1 MRKSAHKDI
10 LKFLQKVIPGG
21 SQGQLSR
28 RICLMACLI
37 QACVSNGHSRL
48 ESLSEAMEAYKAQK
62 KSSLLQQAKRWLSNK
77 CVALCFWVMENLTGR
92 PFASGAVTAS
102 GCLLSEHLVIAK
114 LISMVRLPASILFK
128 LPVAFALSPMPCQRV
143 SSFVASVLSVG

>member
-37 QACVSNGHSRL
+37 QACAFIKENEPLKNLETIVRKDRLNKITPIAIAQLAIKHNCHCAVIFFSN
-48 ESLSEAMEAYKAQK
+48 LSKNYQ
-62 KSSLLQQAKRWLSNK
+62 
-77 CVALCFWVMENLTGR
+77 WVFT
-92 PFASGAVTAS
+92 
-102 GCLLSEHLVIAK
+102 
-114 LISMVRLPASILFK
+114 
-128 LPVAFALSPMPCQRV
+128 
-143 SSFVASVLSVG
+143 